1 MHYYMGTQLHRR
13 ASDGIHWNP
22 DGVRFQ
28 VNQFLTH
35 FCLSRGIILPGV
47 MEKNKLLDET
57 IQIAGKAN
65 NFQKDS
71 EKDKEDAKN
80 ERKLFNPF
88 ANVDQSWY

>member
-1 MHYYMGTQLHRR
+1 
-13 ASDGIHWNP
+13 
-22 DGVRFQ
+22 
-28 VNQFLTH
+28 
-35 FCLSRGIILPGV
+35 

-71 EKDKEDAKN
+71 EKNKEDAKN

-88 ANVDQSWY
+88 ANVDQSWYWMF